1 GITGTAEY
9 GLIAG
14 TYAATNGQFFR
25 ASDQNFDLHG
35 INFSMWD
42 GATEVIKFNRT
53 APSFALGS
61 PLPSAYGTG
70 TGIWMGKDGAAYKFR
85 VGNPAT
91 TTGLFWDGSTMTV
104 AGWTVNSTSIQSG
117 TTYIASGLD
126 TPAGQVAWFGKSAT
140 GYQGWTVRDASGR
153 FISSVVGNG
162 A

>member
-1 GITGTAEY
+1 PYTQVVTWVTSPVAANLTVRARFGNLRGITGTAEY

-91 TTGLFWDGSTMTV
+91 TTGLFWDGTTMTV
-104 AGWTVNSTSIQSG
+104 A
-117 TTYIASGLD
+117 
-126 TPAGQVAWFGKSAT
+126 
-140 GYQGWTVRDASGR
+140 
-153 FISSVVGNG
+153 
-162 A
+162 